1 MMKTFTSSSAKSIGC
16 KMAVD
21 RVLRNSKPSSEDL
34 GAALRSVLQH
44 KEIRGQFS
52 SIHPDL
58 EAVGV
63 TGVEVT
69 DLGIRFVRDTTPG
82 NSIHSIIQLAK

>member
-1 MMKTFTSSSAKSIGC
+1 
-16 KMAVD
+16 MAVD
-21 RVLRNSKPSSEDL
+21 SVLKNSEPSSEDL
-34 GAALRSVLQH
+34 GAALRSVLQYR
-44 KEIRGQFS
+44 EIRGQFS

-58 EAVGV
+58 RAVGV

>member
-1 MMKTFTSSSAKSIGC
+1 
-16 KMAVD
+16 MAVKD
-21 RVLRNSKPSSEDL
+21 VLTNSEPSSEDL
-34 GAALRSVLQH
+34 GAALRSMLQY

-58 EAVGV
+58 RAVGV

-69 DLGIRFVRDTTPG
+69 DLGILFVRDTTQG
-82 NSIHSIIQLAK
+82 NIIQSVIQLPK